1 MEPKAHHL
9 IIGLFTLIAV
19 VAALLFALW
28 LAKSSAD
35 REWAYYEIVFDHAV
49 GGLSEGNPVL
59 YSGVAVGN
67 VLELNLDQ
75 DNPSHVR
82 VLVRVE
88 QSVPVRKN
96 TRAGMVLANITGS
109 MSVQFSGGSKDSP
122 VLKKGSR
129 DHPTLITAEPSAFNS
144 LLTNGEVLLTK
155 ADTLLTRANKVLSE
169 ENTENLTIIL
179 RNAREASDSLLGSRD
194 QLIALLER
202 MDDASKRTAEAASKV
217 SAVSDNANALL
228 QNEGKTVLI
237 TMNAAMTG
245 VRETVQRID
254 QLTRENEGALD
265 SGLQGM
271 GELAPALRE
280 LRNTLRNLNRFT
292 RRLEEDPTGTIWG
305 GPTIKE
311 VPQ

>member
-9 IIGLFTLIAV
+9 VIGVFTLIAV
-19 VAALLFALW
+19 VAALSFALW

-49 GGLSEGNPVL
+49 GGLAKGNPVL
-59 YSGVAVGN
+59 YSGVAVGD
-67 VLELNLDQ
+67 VLDMKLDQ
-75 DNPSHVR
+75 ANPGHVR

-96 TRAGMVLANITGS
+96 TRAGLVLANITGS
-109 MSVQFSGGSKDSP
+109 MSVQFSGGTKDSP
-122 VLKKGSR
+122 VLEGSR
-129 DHPTLITAEPSAFNS
+129 DNPALITAEPSAFNS

-155 ADTLLTRANKVLSE
+155 AEKLLTSANRVLSK
-169 ENTENLTIIL
+169 ENTENLTAIL
-179 RNAREASDSLLGSRD
+179 SNAREASDSLLGSRD
-194 QLIALLER
+194 QLVALLER
-202 MDDASKRTAEAASKV
+202 MDNASKRAAEAASRV

-237 TMNAAMTG
+237 SMNAAMTG
-245 VRETVQRID
+245 IEQTANRID
-254 QLTRENEGALD
+254 QLTRNNEGALD
-265 SGLQGM
+265 SGLQGI

-280 LRNTLRNLNRFT
+280 LRNTLRNLNQFT

-311 VPQ
+311 VSQ

>member
-19 VAALLFALW
+19 ASALLFALW

-35 REWAYYEIVFDHAV
+35 REWAYYEIEFDHAV
-49 GGLSEGNPVL
+49 SGLVKGNPVL
-59 YSGVAVGN
+59 YSGVEVGS
-67 VLELNLDQ
+67 VLELNLDHS
-75 DNPSHVR
+75 NPGHVR

-88 QSVPVRKN
+88 EDVPVRKN

-122 VLKKGSR
+122 ILKGTR
-129 DHPTLITAEPSAFNS
+129 DNPAKIAAEPSAFNS
-144 LLTNGEVLLTK
+144 LLTNGEALLTK
-155 ADTLLTRANKVLSE
+155 AETLLISANQLLSE
-169 ENTENLTIIL
+169 ENTANLTALL

-194 QLIALLER
+194 QLTAMLER
-202 MDDASKRTAEAASKV
+202 IDDAGKRAAEAASKV
-217 SAVSDNANALL
+217 SAVSDSANALL
-228 QNEGKTVLI
+228 QTEGKSVL
-237 TMNAAMTG
+237 TNMNTAMASFQDTAA
-245 VRETVQRID
+245 RID

-280 LRNTLRNLNRFT
+280 LRNTLRNLNQFT
-292 RRLEEDPTGTIWG
+292 RRLEQDPSGTLWG
-305 GPTIKE
+305 GPTMKE
-311 VPQ
+311 VSQ

>member
-19 VAALLFALW
+19 VAALSFALW

-49 GGLSEGNPVL
+49 GGLAEGNPVL
-59 YSGVAVGN
+59 YSGVKVGD
-67 VLELNLDQ
+67 VLDLKLDQ
-75 DNPSHVR
+75 TKPGQVR

-88 QSVPVRKN
+88 QTVPVRAN
-96 TRAGMVLANITGS
+96 TRAGLVLANITGS

-122 VLKKGSR
+122 VLEGSR
-129 DHPTLITAEPSAFNS
+129 EDPALIIAEPSAFNS

-155 ADTLLTRANKVLSE
+155 ADKLLTSANRLLSE
-169 ENTENLTIIL
+169 ENTENLTAIL
-179 RNAREASDSLLGSRD
+179 RNAREASDSLLSSRD
-194 QLIALLER
+194 QLAALLER
-202 MDDASKRTAEAASKV
+202 MDNASQRAAEAASRV
-217 SAVSDNANALL
+217 TAVSDNANTLL
-228 QNEGKTVLI
+228 QNEGKAVLI

-245 VRETVQRID
+245 IEETANRID
-254 QLTRENEGALD
+254 QLTLDNEGALD

-292 RRLEEDPTGTIWG
+292 HRLEEDPRGTIWG

-311 VPQ
+311 VSP

>member
-35 REWAYYEIVFDHAV
+35 REWAYYEIVFDQAV
-49 GGLSEGNPVL
+49 GGLSKGNPVL

-96 TRAGMVLANITGS
+96 TRAGMVLTNITGS

-122 VLKKGSR
+122 VLKGTR
-129 DHPTLITAEPSAFNS
+129 DHPALITAEPSAFNS

-155 ADTLLTRANKVLSE
+155 ADKLLTRANKVLSE
-169 ENTENLTIIL
+169 ENTENLTVIL

-202 MDDASKRTAEAASKV
+202 MDDASKRAAEAAFKV

-245 VRETVQRID
+245 VQKTVQRID
-254 QLTRENEGALD
+254 QLTRDNEGALD

-280 LRNTLRNLNRFT
+280 LRNTLRNLNQFT
-292 RRLEEDPTGTIWG
+292 SRLEEDPTGTLWG

-311 VPQ
+311 VSQ

>member
-19 VAALLFALW
+19 VAALSFALW

-49 GGLSEGNPVL
+49 GGLAEGNPVL
-59 YSGVAVGN
+59 YSGVKVGD
-67 VLELNLDQ
+67 VLDLKLDQ
-75 DNPSHVR
+75 TKPGQVR

-88 QSVPVRKN
+88 QTVPVREN
-96 TRAGMVLANITGS
+96 TRAGLVLANITGS

-122 VLKKGSR
+122 VLEGSR
-129 DHPTLITAEPSAFNS
+129 EDPALIIAEPSAFNS

-155 ADTLLTRANKVLSE
+155 ADKLLTSANRLLSE
-169 ENTENLTIIL
+169 ENTENLTAIL
-179 RNAREASDSLLGSRD
+179 RNAREASDSLLSSRD
-194 QLIALLER
+194 QLAALLER
-202 MDDASKRTAEAASKV
+202 MDNASQRAAEAASRV
-217 SAVSDNANALL
+217 TAVSDNANTLL
-228 QNEGKTVLI
+228 QNEGKAVLI

-245 VRETVQRID
+245 IEETANRID
-254 QLTRENEGALD
+254 QLTLDNEGALD

-292 RRLEEDPTGTIWG
+292 HRLEEDPRGTIWG

-311 VPQ
+311 VSP

>member
-49 GGLSEGNPVL
+49 GGLAKGNPVL
-59 YSGVAVGN
+59 YSGVEVGD
-67 VLELNLDQ
+67 VLDLRLDSS
-75 DNPSHVR
+75 NPGHVR

-88 QSVPVRKN
+88 QNVPVRKN
-96 TRAGMVLANITGS
+96 TRAGLVLANITGS

-122 VLKKGSR
+122 ILQGTR
-129 DHPTLITAEPSAFNS
+129 DDPAIITAEPSAFNS
-144 LLTNGEVLLTK
+144 LLTNGEVLLSK
-155 ADTLLTRANKVLSE
+155 AEKLLTNANSVLSA
-169 ENTENLTIIL
+169 ENTENLTAIL

-194 QLIALLER
+194 ELMAVLER
-202 MDDASKRTAEAASKV
+202 MDDASKRAAAAATKV

-228 QNEGKTVLI
+228 QNEGKSVL
-237 TMNAAMTG
+237 TSMNTAMTG
-245 VRETVQRID
+245 VQETVTRLD
-254 QLTRENEGALD
+254 RLTRDNEGALD

-280 LRNTLRNLNRFT
+280 LRNTLRNLNQFT
-292 RRLEEDPTGTIWG
+292 RRLEEDPTGTLWG

-311 VPQ
+311 VSQ

>member
-49 GGLSEGNPVL
+49 GGLAKGNPVL
-59 YSGVAVGN
+59 YSGIEVGD
-67 VLELNLDQ
+67 VLELKLDQ
-75 DNPSHVR
+75 ENPGRVH

-96 TRAGMVLANITGS
+96 TRAGLVLANITGS

-122 VLKKGSR
+122 VLKGSR
-129 DHPTLITAEPSAFNS
+129 DDPALIIAEPSAFNS
-144 LLTNGEVLLTK
+144 LLTNGEVLLSK
-155 ADTLLTRANKVLSE
+155 AEKLLTNANSVLSA
-169 ENTENLTIIL
+169 ENTENLTAIL

-194 QLIALLER
+194 ELMAVLER
-202 MDDASKRTAEAASKV
+202 MDDASKRAAAAATKV

-228 QNEGKTVLI
+228 QNEGKSVL
-237 TMNAAMTG
+237 TSMNTAMTG
-245 VRETVQRID
+245 VQETVTRLD
-254 QLTRENEGALD
+254 RLTRDNEGALD

-280 LRNTLRNLNRFT
+280 LRNTLRNLNQFT
-292 RRLEEDPTGTIWG
+292 RRLEEDPTGTLWG

-311 VPQ
+311 VSQ